1 MEEHLDHAKT
11 ISRWNM
17 LMAAL
22 LFASPFVFSYATTT
36 GTSLDDYLVG
46 IAVFIFAAIRQ
57 YLTRKNV
64 GLSWI
69 NAVLGL
75 WLIISPFVFAFTS
88 LYAIWVNIILGFA
101 IGILSIASA
110 TETDKY
116 AHAAH

>member
-17 LMAAL
+17 VMAVL
-22 LFASPFVFSYATTT
+22 LFISPFVFSYATSTA
-36 GTSLDDYLVG
+36 TSFDDYIVG
-46 IAVFIFAAIRQ
+46 IVVFVLAAIRQ
-57 YLTRKNV
+57 YLTSKNV

-75 WLIISPFVFAFTS
+75 WLIISPFVLAFTS
-88 LYAIWVNIILGFA
+88 LYAIWTNLILGLI

-110 TETDKY
+110 SETSRSIR
-116 AHAAH
+116 AAH